1 MKVLYNMLNMKRLI
15 WERQRSLYKN
25 ISIILSRL
33 MLLPFS
39 NHWIITK
46 MDNLARMN
54 NKLNSDKM
62 AYIHSEHIY
71 LPFENRKYMAI
82 KDYSIYLSN
91 LFGDYMKLP
100 PKDKQV
106 THHDFEA
113 YWKD

>member
-1 MKVLYNMLNMKRLI
+1 MACLVWGYGEKEIV
-15 WERQRSLYKN
+15 
-25 ISIILSRL
+25 
-33 MLLPFS
+33 P
-39 NHWIITK
+39 
-46 MDNLARMN
+46 
-54 NKLNSDKM
+54 